1 MYKYI
6 LQGAGDINWM
16 ALFALLTFFI
26 LFVISL
32 FVVFLRSKSYIH
44 KMSHL
49 PLDDSYPSANEN
61 ENENQHE

>member
-32 FVVFLRSKSYIH
+32 FVVFFRSKSYIH

-49 PLDDSYPSANEN
+49 PLDDSFSSVNEN
-61 ENENQHE
+61 ESQHE

>member
-16 ALFALLTFFI
+16 ALFALLTFVFI
-26 LFVISL
+26 FLVS
-32 FVVFLRSKSYIH
+32 VVMVFGRSKAHIE

-49 PLDDSYPSANEN
+49 PLDGPDSLITEKEYSNE
-61 ENENQHE
+61 Q

>member
-16 ALFALLTFFI
+16 AVFALITFVSI
-26 LFVISL
+26 FVISI
-32 FVVFLRSKSYIH
+32 VVIFGRSQAFID

-49 PLDDSYPSANEN
+49 PLDDADSITSEK
-61 ENENQHE
+61 E